1 MKAFCLDL
9 IRLLFFLFLVIL
21 LIVLT
26 KQQLLLVHLFNLWQ
40 HIPILIFIGAR
51 ILLQC
56 LNEASLFK
64 CDDPVEHGGAQ
75 DQVEQG
81 EDRLDY
87 DHHLVELVTDVVLEH
102 WIEEVVSERVQHADE
117 N

>member
-9 IRLLFFLFLVIL
+9 IRLLLFLFLVIL

-26 KQQLLLVHLFNLWQ
+26 EQQLLLVHLFNLWQ
-40 HIPILIFIGAR
+40 HIPILIGAR

-56 LNEASLFK
+56 LNETSLFK
-64 CDDPVEHGGAQ
+64 CNDSVEHGGAQ

-102 WIEEVVSERVQHADE
+102 WVEEVVSEWVQHADE